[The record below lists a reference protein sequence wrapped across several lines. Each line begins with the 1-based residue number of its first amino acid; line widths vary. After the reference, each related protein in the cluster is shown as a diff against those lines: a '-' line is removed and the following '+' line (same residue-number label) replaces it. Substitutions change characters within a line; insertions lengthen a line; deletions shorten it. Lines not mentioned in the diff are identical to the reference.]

1 MNVKEAEK
9 VSGISGQNIRYY
21 EKEGLITP
29 KRNPVNSYRDYDE
42 ENIRTLKIIRMLRM
56 LDMPIEQIRLVLEG
70 NLSMEDALEMQKLEL
85 EQQTQKLQAAILF
98 CENLERQKISLEE
111 LNVDECLEKMDREP
125 SKSGYFTRWMEDY
138 KTVAKE
144 EHERV
149 FTFMPDGAVTNPRE
163 FTDALLTYANENNL
177 DMIITKEGMYPE
189 FTIDGIEYRAERN
202 YGRAYRV
209 PVAVIHCEMIHPE
222 LYEAEMHPKRRRIMK
237 ILHHGL
243 PAAVFIFIMFLM
255 MGGAG
260 GLSFMEYF
268 TSKEGMILLALIA
281 LLGIAEFIHW
291 YLLYRNLD
299 GKTGKK

>member
-163 FTDALLTYANENNL
+163 FTDALLAYANENNL

-268 TSKEGMILLALIA
+268 TTKEGMILLALMV